1 MTRRMTNTMETE
13 IALTSIFILV
23 LVVTATAK
31 SALDELSDV
40 SLRLLASD
48 GNGSRHTEFWRSIIA
63 HYQQFR
69 FTLTFGIH
77 VSIASIA
84 ILISSI
90 SNKLYPQHFLALSF
104 GGMILTVILFRQIL
118 PMIATQ
124 NDPARTLLKLRFP
137 LQILWPALGFVANII
152 YRMLRSKQ
160 REAEAPSQAEAKEE
174 GGDNI
179 ELQAFLDVGEE
190 EGIIE
195 ENEGELIQ
203 SVIRFS
209 DRTAGEVMTPRPNIV
224 AVEAGATLEA
234 VRDLMI
240 ESKYSRLPIYSGQ
253 MDNIEGVIYVRDL
266 LKYWQLGETDRR
278 SIDIA
283 RPTYFV
289 PETKPI
295 DELLPEMQKAKT
307 PMAIVINEY
316 GGLAGLVTI
325 EDLVEEIVGEIEDE
339 DEPEPQ
345 ETEADIVEEAEG
357 VVARGHVEIGKIE
370 RRFDAE
376 LAADDFTTV
385 AGLVINE
392 LGHLPAVGEQIAFR
406 GLRFEVVEADERRV
420 SRVRIQKPAQASNE
434 KSNIAEASTAAR
446 TETKRNFMF

>member
-1 MTRRMTNTMETE
+1 MDYE
-13 IALTSIFILV
+13 IALTSIFVVV

-40 SLRLLASD
+40 SLRLLASES
-48 GNGSRHTEFWRSIIA
+48 NGSRHSEFWRSIID

-90 SNKLYPQHFLALSF
+90 AHKLYPQHFLALSF

-118 PMIATQ
+118 PLIITQ
-124 NDPARTLLKLRFP
+124 NDPTRTLLRLRFP
-137 LQILWPALGFVANII
+137 LSVLRPALGSIAHPI
-152 YRMLRSKQ
+152 YRGLRGLQ
-160 REAEAPSQAEAKEE
+160 REREPQPQDEAKD
-174 GGDNI
+174 DNAADGV
-179 ELQAFLDVGEE
+179 ELQAFLDVGEQ

-195 ENEGELIQ
+195 QNEGEMIQ
-203 SVIRFS
+203 SIIRFS
-209 DRTAGEVMTPRPNIV
+209 DRTAAEVMTPRTNIV
-224 AVEAGATLEA
+224 AVEAESTLEA

-240 ESKYSRLPIYSGQ
+240 ESKYSRLPVYRDQI
-253 MDNIEGVIYVRDL
+253 DNIEGVIYVRDL
-266 LKYWQLGETDRR
+266 LKYWQLGDASRKAIE
-278 SIDIA
+278 IA

-289 PETKPI
+289 PESKLI

-307 PMAIVINEY
+307 PMAIVIDEY

-339 DEPEPQ
+339 DEPEPHA
-345 ETEADIVEEAEG
+345 TDADIVEEGES
-357 VVARGHVEIGKIE
+357 VIARGQVEIGKIE
-370 RRFDAE
+370 RIFDVE

-385 AGLVINE
+385 AGLVINR
-392 LGHLPAVGEQIAFR
+392 LGHLPAVGENLEFH

-420 SRVRIQKPAQASNE
+420 SRVKIQKPVQTSEDEA
-434 KSNIAEASTAAR
+434 KVAEASTAAR
-446 TETKRNFMF
+446 AENRRNFLF

>member
-1 MTRRMTNTMETE
+1 MESE
-13 IALTSIFILV
+13 ITLTSIFILV

-40 SLRLLASD
+40 GLRLLASE
-48 GNGSRHTEFWRSIIA
+48 GNGSRHTEFWRSIVA

-90 SNKLYPQHFLALSF
+90 SHQLYPRHFLALSF

-124 NDPARTLLKLRFP
+124 NDPARTLLRLRFP
-137 LQILWPALGFVANII
+137 LQLLWPVLGFVANLI

-160 REAEAPSQAEAKEE
+160 REAESQSQAEDKEE
-174 GGDNI
+174 GGENM
-179 ELQAFLDVGEE
+179 ELQALLDVGEE

-209 DRTAGEVMTPRPNIV
+209 DRTAGEVMTPRTNIV

-240 ESKYSRLPIYSGQ
+240 ESKYSRLPVYRDQ

-278 SIDIA
+278 CVTIA
-283 RPTYFV
+283 RSTYFV

-345 ETEADIVEEAEG
+345 ATEADILEEAEG
-357 VVARGHVEIGKIE
+357 VVARGHVEVGKIE
-370 RRFDAE
+370 RRFDVE

-392 LGHLPAVGEQIAFR
+392 LGHLPAATRRKIVCENAGKLY
-406 GLRFEVVEADERRV
+406 GL
-420 SRVRIQKPAQASNE
+420 IPG
-434 KSNIAEASTAAR
+434 
-446 TETKRNFMF
+446 

>member
-1 MTRRMTNTMETE
+1 MESE

-40 SLRLLASD
+40 GLRLLASE
-48 GNGSRHTEFWRSIIA
+48 GNGSRDAEFWRSIVA

-90 SNKLYPQHFLALSF
+90 SNKIYPEHFLALSF
-104 GGMILTVILFRQIL
+104 AGMILTVILFRQIL
-118 PMIATQ
+118 PMVFSQ
-124 NDPARTLLKLRFP
+124 KDPAGALLRLRFP
-137 LQILWPALGFVANII
+137 LQVLWPALGFVANLI
-152 YRMLRSKQ
+152 YGALRSKE
-160 REAEAPSQAEAKEE
+160 REPEAPSQAEAKEE
-174 GGDNI
+174 GGENM
-179 ELQAFLDVGEE
+179 ELQALLDVGEE

-209 DRTAGEVMTPRPNIV
+209 DRTAGEVMTPRPSIV

-266 LKYWQLGETDRR
+266 LKYWQLGEANRR
-278 SIDIA
+278 CLEIA

-325 EDLVEEIVGEIEDE
+325 EDLVEEVGGEI
-339 DEPEPQ
+339 
-345 ETEADIVEEAEG
+345 
-357 VVARGHVEIGKIE
+357 
-370 RRFDAE
+370 
-376 LAADDFTTV
+376 
-385 AGLVINE
+385 
-392 LGHLPAVGEQIAFR
+392 
-406 GLRFEVVEADERRV
+406 
-420 SRVRIQKPAQASNE
+420 
-434 KSNIAEASTAAR
+434 
-446 TETKRNFMF
+446 

>member
-1 MTRRMTNTMETE
+1 MESE

-40 SLRLLASD
+40 GLRLLASD
-48 GNGSRHTEFWRSIIA
+48 GNGSRHTEFWRSIVA

-90 SNKLYPQHFLALSF
+90 SHKLYPRHFLALSF

-124 NDPARTLLKLRFP
+124 NDPARTLLRLRFP
-137 LQILWPALGFVANII
+137 LQLLWPVLGFVANII

-160 REAEAPSQAEAKEE
+160 REVEALFPAEAKEE

-179 ELQAFLDVGEE
+179 ELQALLDVGEE

-209 DRTAGEVMTPRPNIV
+209 DRNAGEVMTPRPNIV

-240 ESKYSRLPIYSGQ
+240 ESKYSRLPIYKGQ
-253 MDNIEGVIYVRDL
+253 MDNVEGVIYVRDL

-278 SIDIA
+278 CIDIA

-345 ETEADIVEEAEG
+345 ETEADIFEEVEG
-357 VVARGHVEIGKIE
+357 VVVRGHVEVGKIE
-370 RRFDAE
+370 RRFDVE

-392 LGHLPAVGEQIAFR
+392 LGHLPSVGEEITFR
-406 GLRFEVVEADERRV
+406 GLRFEVIEADERRV
-420 SRVRIQKPAQASNE
+420 WRVRIQKSARTSSE
-434 KSNIAEASTAAR
+434 GTKVAEASTAAR
-446 TETKRNFMF
+446 AETKRNFMF